1 MSINLII
8 ISRYSNTDFY
18 NQVVDYFSDVSLTG
32 TTKIEPTDT
41 NYETTLAGPAI
52 DETKYNLIIY
62 DWSSTL
68 VGSANVNTILTNLTT
83 IPPTPTYDVIYLGK
97 YQDTCNKYSV
107 NQTSVITGFGP
118 ITLVSGTEPI
128 GFNAIL
134 LSPTFSEKIKPILTE
149 SKYYSISYAISNYS
163 IDNTVTEFALSPNLF
178 NYNPLYN
185 TIDLSQ
191 SYAVK
196 TEECQLT
203 TSQVE
208 PPTDNSLDIFWVII
222 IVLIVALLLFVL
234 IKVFKFG
241 IRDYESKKIQS
252 KEL

>member
-18 NQVVDYFSDVSLTG
+18 NQVTSYFSSSSISG

-41 NYETTLAGPAI
+41 NYETTLVGPAI
-52 DETKYNLIIY
+52 DETKPNLIIY

-68 VGSANVNTILTNLTT
+68 VGPANVNTILTTLTT
-83 IPPTPTYDVIYLGK
+83 TSPTYDVIYLGK
-97 YQDTCNKYSV
+97 YQDTCNKYSI
-107 NQTSVITGFGP
+107 NKTVITEVGP

-134 LSPTFSEKIKPILTE
+134 LSPSFSATIKPILTD
-149 SKYYSISYAISNYS
+149 SKYYSISYAISDYS
-163 IDNTVTEFALSPNLF
+163 INNTVTEFALSPNLF

-208 PPTDNSLDIFWVII
+208 PPSDNSLNIFWVII
-222 IVLIVALLLFVL
+222 IVLIVALLLFIL

>member
-18 NQVVDYFSDVSLTG
+18 NQVVSYFSGVSLAG

-52 DETKYNLIIY
+52 NPSVYNLIIY

-68 VGSANVNTILTNLTT
+68 VGSANVNTILTTLIT
-83 IPPTPTYDVIYLGK
+83 PPPTYDVIYLGK

-107 NQTSVITGFGP
+107 YKTVISDVGP

-241 IRDYESKKIQS
+241 IKDYESKKIQN